1 MKSGCSRV
9 GVNKK
14 THTQATLSKDGTTA
28 NCLAAK
34 KLATAL
40 FAALVAASI
49 ASAALTLVRVKARG

>member
-1 MKSGCSRV
+1 M

-40 FAALVAASI
+40 FAALAAASI